1 MLKNKKNIFRNE
13 KGMVLV
19 VGLLIIMVLTLL
31 ITTAVMTTTTDLKIT
46 GNYKTSEMAFYAA
59 EAGIEE
65 ARERLRYNYLPD
77 DGGLTSRI
85 KEAND
90 TERQSPSWSKT
101 ISATGTHRSIQSALS
116 YEVTIEHQKNTSG
129 AVLYWRD
136 FNNDGLNE
144 RDPNFINEFKTPNIY
159 KVTSTGYAAG
169 AQKTITVEMTRLPPI
184 TAPAALYV
192 EAVTTIQG
200 SSTNVIGVD
209 QCGGASLPGVVTTL
223 AETTVTANGHPNVC
237 GVSQPCT
244 LADPW
249 DVVGLG
255 TNMDIQAL
263 VDQWKTSANSKY
275 TYTGNKTDTGMAWG
289 IPTLGATLQ
298 NPSTCSASNIVY
310 YNMTG
315 NTIKLSG
322 GSSGCGILLV
332 DGDLDINGGFN
343 WNGMVI
349 VAGSI
354 TYTGGGNKNITGAV
368 LAGGSVDADLV
379 GGNANI
385 VYCSSAI
392 NKLTQNRPLKKLSW
406 EESM

>member
-1 MLKNKKNIFRNE
+1 MR
-13 KGMVLV
+13 
-19 VGLLIIMVLTLL
+19 
-31 ITTAVMTTTTDLKIT
+31 
-46 GNYKTSEMAFYAA
+46 
-59 EAGIEE
+59 
-65 ARERLRYNYLPD
+65 
-77 DGGLTSRI
+77 
-85 KEAND
+85 
-90 TERQSPSWSKT
+90 
-101 ISATGTHRSIQSALS
+101 
-116 YEVTIEHQKNTSG
+116 
-129 AVLYWRD
+129 
-136 FNNDGLNE
+136 
-144 RDPNFINEFKTPNIY
+144 NIY
-159 KVTSTGYAAG
+159 LVTSVGYAAG

-223 AETTVTANGHPNVC
+223 AETTVSANGHPNVC
-237 GVSQPCT
+237 GVTQACT

-349 VAGSI
+349 VSGSI

-392 NKLTQNRPLKKLSW
+392 NSLTQNRPLKKLSW

>member
-65 ARERLRYNYLPD
+65 ARARLRYNYLPD

-144 RDPNFINEFKTPNIY
+144 RSTAFINEFKTPNIY
-159 KVTSTGYAAG
+159 KVTSTGYASG

-200 SSTNVIGVD
+200 TSTNVIGVD

-223 AETTVTANGHPNVC
+223 AETTVKKNGNPNVC
-237 GVSQPCT
+237 GVTQACT

-255 TNMDIQAL
+255 TNMDIEAL
-263 VDQWKTSANSKY
+263 VADWKTSANSKY
-275 TYTGNKTDTGMAWG
+275 TYAADRTDTGMAWG
-289 IPTLGATLQ
+289 TPTLGATLQ
-298 NPSTCSASNIVY
+298 DPSTCSASNIVY
-310 YNMTG
+310 YNMNG

-354 TYTGGGNKNITGAV
+354 TYTGGGDKNVTGAV
-368 LAGGSVDADLV
+368 LAGGSLDADLV

-392 NKLTQNRPLKKLSW
+392 NNLTANRPLKKLSW